1 MKLFINNKW
10 RFLNLNYINKCDL
23 ITQQK
28 NICKSIYN
36 LPKIH
41 KIHVYLNT
49 WEVQKYCE
57 EAKNKTISPEDF
69 QIGVISLL
77 QTIANTNIKIK
88 NRTKEYTVTML
99 SKKKSKMK
107 KLIKLESFA
116 FKSTLQNNLDIL
128 EFLEF
133 LYLESINTSNFDFLK
148 TKKIKR
154 KKIKNYYL
162 NTLSLKIPLDS
173 FPDLREHNRIN
184 LNEMFFLTKIKLHID
199 IVIKQTNKKYQYKNI
214 YPLWLNSINNN

>member
-28 NICKSIYN
+28 NIFKSIYN

-69 QIGVISLL
+69 QIGAISLL
-77 QTIANTNIKIK
+77 QTIANTNI
-88 NRTKEYTVTML
+88 
-99 SKKKSKMK
+99 
-107 KLIKLESFA
+107 
-116 FKSTLQNNLDIL
+116 
-128 EFLEF
+128 
-133 LYLESINTSNFDFLK
+133 
-148 TKKIKR
+148 
-154 KKIKNYYL
+154 KIKNYYL